1 MKDVQVLSVVSKTR
15 VGVFLFLK
23 ECCFRVIINPK
34 TNPKT
39 ASLKK
44 KKKKRNPGPQRG
56 PDPRVVLTTPSV
68 VQTWEGNDI
77 GPALIC

>member
-15 VGVFLFLK
+15 VGVCLFLK

-44 KKKKRNPGPQRG
+44 KRNPGPERG
-56 PDPRVVLTTPSV
+56 PDPRVLLTTPSV

-77 GPALIC
+77 RPALIC

>member
-15 VGVFLFLK
+15 VGVCLFLK

-44 KKKKRNPGPQRG
+44 KKKKRNPGP
-56 PDPRVVLTTPSV
+56 DPRVLLTTPSV

-77 GPALIC
+77 GPAWIC

>member
-15 VGVFLFLK
+15 VGVCLFLK

-44 KKKKRNPGPQRG
+44 KEKKKPQPRARPRSPRFTDNP
-56 PDPRVVLTTPSV
+56 LV

>member
-15 VGVFLFLK
+15 VGVCLFLK

-44 KKKKRNPGPQRG
+44 KKKKRNPGP
-56 PDPRVVLTTPSV
+56 DPRVSLTTPSV